1 MQLFIV
7 SIRAAT
13 PSKSR
18 GEISIRG
25 DGCDTPRVTVI
36 ATVSEWQLTMYFG
49 SFNEILASLVCT

>member
-7 SIRAAT
+7 SIRDAT

-25 DGCDTPRVTVI
+25 EGCDTPRVTVI
-36 ATVSEWQLTMYFG
+36 ATVSEW
-49 SFNEILASLVCT
+49 